1 MYKFEIMWQLFII
14 FWSKN
19 LLLVGVLL
27 TLVVAQEYLPKVSGY
42 LPMNNLYARN
52 VARSGRKSFW
62 KTEKTEQSTIIS
74 AYPIRPNAVTK
85 VTFYLENGN
94 AFNIGVGEKD
104 IGILKS
110 TENMYYLPNR
120 VFIHAYNGRKYM

>member
-1 MYKFEIMWQLFII
+1 M
-14 FWSKN
+14 KN

-27 TLVVAQEYLPKVSGY
+27 TLVAAQEYLPKVSGY
-42 LPMNNLYARN
+42 LPMNDLYARN
-52 VARSGRKSFW
+52 VARSGRNVFW
-62 KTEKTEQSTIIS
+62 KTEKNEASTIIS

-104 IGILKS
+104 IGILKTTS
-110 TENMYYLPNR
+110 DIHHLQKY
-120 VFIHAYNGRKYM
+120 VFIHGNNGRKYM